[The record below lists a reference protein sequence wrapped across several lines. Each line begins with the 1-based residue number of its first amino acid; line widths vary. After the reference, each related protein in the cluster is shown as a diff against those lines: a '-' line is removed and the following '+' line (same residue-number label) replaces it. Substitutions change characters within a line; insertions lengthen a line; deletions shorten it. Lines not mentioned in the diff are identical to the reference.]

1 MVAAALH
8 RRRQLVRT
16 AERAD
21 EQRHEQRNERFR
33 ALEQVAALEVR
44 AAGALGGHDLVR
56 LLDERGDEAQRDGHH
71 HRQLMHRHAEL
82 LERAEQVL
90 QPVGQADGAG
100 GIGQQEGAHDEQRDA
115 QHHGDGGD
123 HALAR
128 DVEDPELRDDG
139 AGGVEEVQHRGEGDD
154 EQHRLEA
161 AEERPR
167 AHLRDAHGDDQR
179 QDQHAVGNGA
189 LCQKD
194 GYDIKNGRQQLGAR
208 VEPVG
213 ERVAWEILAE
223 GDVLQHTAPPF
234 RSASSAAFSSA
245 TV

>member
-1 MVAAALH
+1 M
-8 RRRQLVRT
+8 
-16 AERAD
+16 
-21 EQRHEQRNERFR
+21 
-33 ALEQVAALEVR
+33 
-44 AAGALGGHDLVR
+44 
-56 LLDERGDEAQRDGHH
+56 
-71 HRQLMHRHAEL
+71 
-82 LERAEQVL
+82 
-90 QPVGQADGAG
+90 
-100 GIGQQEGAHDEQRDA
+100 
-115 QHHGDGGD
+115 
-123 HALAR
+123 
-128 DVEDPELRDDG
+128 EDPELRDDG

-189 LCQKD
+189 FCQKD

-223 GDVLQHTAPPF
+223 GDVLQHSAPSPLKA
-234 RSASSAAFSSA
+234 RSCRSNASA
-245 TV
+245 V